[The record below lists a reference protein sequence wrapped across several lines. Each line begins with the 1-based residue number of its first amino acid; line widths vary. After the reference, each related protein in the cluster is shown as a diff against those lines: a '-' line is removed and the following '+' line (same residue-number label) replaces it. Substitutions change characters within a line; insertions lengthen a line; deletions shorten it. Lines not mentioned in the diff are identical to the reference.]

1 MSRVSRLLL
10 LAQAVFFLALG
21 TCAVLEPVGLGSNHG
36 WSYYEG
42 RADTA
47 APYVLGFLV
56 TIALVTYAAV
66 VAARSNAP
74 RGLGWGLAGLALF
87 LGLDVASPDTVNGV
101 FYWAHDMTS
110 AALFLYELAFAVWL
124 VRTLERTAVGVTLVA
139 AQLCGGLVAMFS
151 QLQVTSQLGLGI
163 LVFQLSFGALLV
175 IATFDVRDAL
185 DGSSPIADRSAA
197 AARSRG

>member
-74 RGLGWGLAGLALF
+74 RGLGWGLAGLAPTDWC
-87 LGLDVASPDTVNGV
+87 GCGTPTAGNYSHSG
-101 FYWAHDMTS
+101 
-110 AALFLYELAFAVWL
+110 AA
-124 VRTLERTAVGVTLVA
+124 T
-139 AQLCGGLVAMFS
+139 
-151 QLQVTSQLGLGI
+151 VTSGW
-163 LVFQLSFGALLV
+163 
-175 IATFDVRDAL
+175 R
-185 DGSSPIADRSAA
+185 
-197 AARSRG
+197 